1 LESAGLCVDRSRLSI
16 PGDAA
21 WQPVATCLMIGAFR
35 IATTGLANRVP
46 VSRKLLKSTAVTGG
60 MTLISRI
67 TGLIRDIAFAHLI
80 GASAGIIADAFY
92 VAFRIPN
99 FFRRIFGEGAFSQA
113 FVPVYTEYH
122 ARASAAERR
131 SFLDQ
136 VTGIFVASLTLVSV
150 VGVIA
155 APLLVSVLAPG
166 FLALPEKYALTVQML
181 RIMFPYLAFISLVAL
196 AAGIL
201 NTHGAFA
208 VPAFTPV
215 LLNISLIAAALGF
228 APRLG
233 GAGVVLAWGVFIAG
247 VVQLLFQLPF
257 LHRIKALPR
266 PRIAHRSEGVT
277 RVGKLMLP
285 AVFGSSV
292 AQINLLINTL
302 LASFLVNG
310 SVSWL
315 YYSDRL
321 MEFPLGVF
329 GIALA
334 TVILPSLSRTHVN
347 ATPGEFSRLLDWAL
361 RWVFLVSVPAALGLL
376 VLAQPILTTLFMYG
390 KFDIFDVAMSAR
402 ALVAFAVGLPAL
414 ILVKILAS
422 GFYAR
427 QNTATPARV
436 AAASVG
442 ANIVLSLAL
451 VYPLAHMGLALAI
464 SLAAVV
470 NAALLF
476 RLLRKES
483 VYVPHDGWTRLLLQV
498 ALASAAMAL
507 AIGWG
512 AGDLPSW
519 AQVGAGAR
527 VLRLALLVALG
538 VVVYIVALL
547 ALGVRPRELILRTTE
562 T

>member
-1 LESAGLCVDRSRLSI
+1 MLLAQRTQAGLDY
-16 PGDAA
+16 
-21 WQPVATCLMIGAFR
+21 
-35 IATTGLANRVP
+35 RVP

-67 TGLIRDIAFAHLI
+67 TGLVRDIAFAHLI
-80 GASAGIIADAFY
+80 GASAGIVADAFY

-122 ARASAAERR
+122 AGASDSERR
-131 SFLDQ
+131 HFLDH
-136 VTGIFVASLTLVSV
+136 VTGIFAGDLILVSII
-150 VGVIA
+150 GVIA

-166 FLALPEKYALTVQML
+166 FLALPEKYALTVHML

-201 NTHGAFA
+201 NTHGQFG

-215 LLNISLIAAALGF
+215 LLNLCLIAAAVWF
-228 APRLG
+228 APSLG
-233 GAGVVLAWGVFIAG
+233 AAGVVLAWGVFIAG
-247 VVQLLFQLPF
+247 VAQFLFQLPF
-257 LHRIKALPR
+257 LHRINALPR
-266 PRIAHRSEGVT
+266 PRLARRDEGVT

-334 TVILPSLSRTHVN
+334 TVILPSLSRTHVS
-347 ATPGEFSRLLDWAL
+347 ASPVEFSRLLDWAL
-361 RWVFLVSVPAALGLL
+361 RWVFLVSVPAAVGLV

-390 KFDIFDVAMSAR
+390 RFEIDDVVMSGR
-402 ALVAFAVGLPAL
+402 ALIAFAVGLPAL

-464 SLAAVV
+464 SLAAFI

-476 RLLRKES
+476 RLLRKEG
-483 VYVPHDGWTRLLLQV
+483 VYLPHDGWARLLLQV
-498 ALASAAMAL
+498 ALASVAMAL
-507 AIGWG
+507 VTGWG
-512 AGDLPSW
+512 AGDLASW
-519 AQVGAGAR
+519 AQAGVATR

-538 VVVYIVALL
+538 VVVYIVVLL
-547 ALGVRPRELILRTTE
+547 VLGVRPRELILRTTE